1 MIKACIKTF
10 NLLLLK
16 ANTSLK
22 YFSKKGIILLDLFH
36 SFFDEKFSAAALI
49 VFSRGKK
56 FILNFT
62 VADDRFRVL

>member
-1 MIKACIKTF
+1 MKKACIKTF

-16 ANTSLK
+16 PK
-22 YFSKKGIILLDLFH
+22 YFSKKEIILLDLFH

-56 FILNFT
+56 LF
-62 VADDRFRVL
+62 